1 MSDTPP
7 LNAAVLEQWEL
18 FGGHWHVMEI
28 SEVRTTVE
36 LCACTGE
43 PIQRLRSEDP
53 ETIAYLREAGAGAR
67 TWG

>member
-7 LNAAVLEQWEL
+7 LNASVLEQWAL
-18 FGGHWHVMEI
+18 FGGHWRVMEI
-28 SEVRTTVE
+28 SEVRATVE

-43 PIQRLRSEDP
+43 PIQRLHSENP

-67 TWG
+67 G